1 MSNIKSKM
9 RDYLGTVKTVSLAT
23 CMDDKPSCRIME
35 IQKVD
40 DDLKIWF
47 VSHKSS
53 PKMEQ
58 IDKNNSAC
66 IISFNNEK
74 FRDVRLSGTIEVFED
89 METKKYI
96 WKEELAAY
104 FQDGI
109 NDPELTVLKFIPERL
124 EYRDMKS
131 GGLLPEVENV

>member
-1 MSNIKSKM
+1 MSDVKSKT

-47 VSHKSS
+47 VTHKSS
-53 PKMEQ
+53 PKVEQ

-66 IISFNNEK
+66 I
-74 FRDVRLSGTIEVFED
+74 LSPLTMRHLKTSGFLERS
-89 METKKYI
+89 KSLKI
-96 WKEELAAY
+96 WKQRNTY
-104 FQDGI
+104 GKK
-109 NDPELTVLKFIPERL
+109 N
-124 EYRDMKS
+124 
-131 GGLLPEVENV
+131 LPRIFRVV

>member
-23 CMDDKPSCRIME
+23 CMNDNPSCRIME
-35 IQKVD
+35 IQKVED
-40 DDLKIWF
+40 NLKIWF

-66 IISFNNEK
+66 IISFNNET

-109 NDPELTVLKFIPERL
+109 NDPELTVLKFIPKRL
-124 EYRDMKS
+124 EHRDMKS
-131 GGLLPEVENV
+131 GGLLPEAENV

>member
-1 MSNIKSKM
+1 MSNVKSKT

-40 DDLKIWF
+40 DDLRIWF
-47 VSHKSS
+47 VAHKSS

-58 IDKNNSAC
+58 ISKNNSAC
-66 IISFNNEK
+66 IVSFNNDT
-74 FRDVRLSGTIEVFED
+74 FRDVRLFGTIEVFED

-96 WKEELAAY
+96 W
-104 FQDGI
+104 
-109 NDPELTVLKFIPERL
+109 R
-124 EYRDMKS
+124 KS
-131 GGLLPEVENV
+131 LPRIFRMV

>member
-1 MSNIKSKM
+1 MSDVKSKTK
-9 RDYLGTVKTVSLAT
+9 DYLGTVKTVSLAT

-47 VSHKSS
+47 VAHKSS

-58 IDKNNSAC
+58 IDKNNSSY
-66 IISFNNEK
+66 IVSFNNETFK
-74 FRDVRLSGTIEVFED
+74 DIRLFGTVEVFED
-89 METKKYI
+89 METKKYV
-96 WKEELAAY
+96 WKEELATY
-104 FQDGI
+104 FQGGI
-109 NDPELTVLKFIPERL
+109 HDPGLTVLRFIPERL

-131 GGLLPEVENV
+131 GGLLPEAENV

>member
-23 CMDDKPSCRIME
+23 CMNDNPSCRIME
-35 IQKVD
+35 IQKVED
-40 DDLKIWF
+40 NLKIWF

-66 IISFNNEK
+66 IISFNNET

-89 METKKYI
+89 MEAKKYI